1 MKKRTL
7 LMMLFAVCGQTL
19 AASDAELLYASL
31 YGDSA
36 EPAQS
41 VVPVSYNSERYGD
54 EPRASAQWT
63 QAMQSSWGKTRSLD
77 QLATIQKEVVKE
89 IKAVVSHTVVNGV
102 RRDIPADIA
111 EIITR
116 YAEKYNISEELIK
129 ALIQQE
135 SSFNPNAVSK
145 AGAKGLMQL
154 MPVHTVSKGIDPF
167 DPEQNI
173 KTGMGF
179 LSHLLNKYGDLR
191 LALAAY
197 NAGEKAV
204 DKYGDV
210 PPYKETQ
217 DYVKRIMGM
226 LGG

>member
-1 MKKRTL
+1 M
-7 LMMLFAVCGQTL
+7 
-19 AASDAELLYASL
+19 
-31 YGDSA
+31 
-36 EPAQS
+36 
-41 VVPVSYNSERYGD
+41 PVSYNSERYGD

-89 IKAVVSHTVVNGV
+89 IKAVVSHPVVNGV

>member
-1 MKKRTL
+1 MKKLIL
-7 LMMLFAVCGQTL
+7 LMMLFVVCGQAL

-36 EPAQS
+36 EPVQS
-41 VVPVSYNSERYGD
+41 VVSVSYKSDRYGD
-54 EPRASAQWT
+54 EPRASAQWI

-89 IKAVVSHTVVNGV
+89 IKSVVSHPVVNGI

-111 EIITR
+111 EIIKR
-116 YAEKYNISEELIK
+116 YAKKYNISEALIQ

-135 SSFNPNAVSK
+135 SAFNPNAISK
-145 AGAKGLMQL
+145 SGAKGLMQL
-154 MPVHTVSKGIDPF
+154 MPIHTVPKGIDPF
-167 DPEQNI
+167 NPEQNI
-173 KTGMGF
+173 KTGMDF

-204 DKYGDV
+204 DKYGDI

-217 DYVKRIMGM
+217 EYVRRIMEM

>member
-1 MKKRTL
+1 MKKTALVIL
-7 LMMLFAVCGQTL
+7 LLTTCGHAM

-36 EPAQS
+36 QPQTAS
-41 VVPVSYNSERYGD
+41 VPVSYNSDRPENQS
-54 EPRASAQWT
+54 ASAEWT
-63 QAMQSSWGKTRSLD
+63 QAMQSSWGKTRSLS
-77 QLATIQKEVVKE
+77 QLATIQKEVVAE
-89 IKAVVSHTVVNGV
+89 IKEVVNHPVVNGV
-102 RRDIPADIA
+102 SRNVPEDIGSIIKKYAD
-111 EIITR
+111 
-116 YAEKYNISEELIK
+116 KYDISEELVK

-135 SSFNPNAVSK
+135 SSFNPRAVSK
-145 AGAKGLMQL
+145 VGAKGLMQL
-154 MPVHTVSKGIDPF
+154 MPVHTDKQGIDPF

-217 DYVKRIMGM
+217 DYVKRIMAM

>member
-1 MKKRTL
+1 
-7 LMMLFAVCGQTL
+7 
-19 AASDAELLYASL
+19 
-31 YGDSA
+31 
-36 EPAQS
+36 
-41 VVPVSYNSERYGD
+41 
-54 EPRASAQWT
+54 
-63 QAMQSSWGKTRSLD
+63 
-77 QLATIQKEVVKE
+77 
-89 IKAVVSHTVVNGV
+89 
-102 RRDIPADIA
+102 
-111 EIITR
+111 
-116 YAEKYNISEELIK
+116 
-129 ALIQQE
+129 
-135 SSFNPNAVSK
+135 
-145 AGAKGLMQL
+145 
-154 MPVHTVSKGIDPF
+154 
-167 DPEQNI
+167 I

>member
-1 MKKRTL
+1 MMKSAIVIL
-7 LMMLFAVCGQTL
+7 LLATGGQCQ

-31 YGDSA
+31 YG
-36 EPAQS
+36 EPAQPQTAIT
-41 VVPVSYNSERYGD
+41 PVSFNSDRPHADSDVSPE
-54 EPRASAQWT
+54 WT
-63 QAMQSSWGKTRSLD
+63 QAMQSSWGKTRSLSE
-77 QLATIQKEVVKE
+77 LATIQKEVVAE
-89 IKAVVSHTVVNGV
+89 IKEVVNNPVVNGV
-102 RRDIPADIA
+102 RRNVPEDIGV
-111 EIITR
+111 IIKK
-116 YAEKYNISEELIK
+116 YAEKYNISEVLVK

-135 SSFNPNAVSK
+135 SSFNPRAVSK
-145 AGAKGLMQL
+145 VGAKGLMQL
-154 MPVHTVSKGIDPF
+154 MPVHTDKQGIDPF

-217 DYVKRIMGM
+217 DYVNRIMAM

>member
-1 MKKRTL
+1 MMKPALVIL
-7 LMMLFAVCGQTL
+7 LLAMFGQSM

-36 EPAQS
+36 QPQTATT
-41 VVPVSYNSERYGD
+41 PVSYNSGRYHD
-54 EPRASAQWT
+54 DAEASPEWT
-63 QAMQSSWGKTRSLD
+63 QAMQSSWGKTRSLSE
-77 QLATIQKEVVKE
+77 LATIQKEVVAE
-89 IKAVVSHTVVNGV
+89 IKAVVNHPVVNGV
-102 RRDIPADIA
+102 RRNLPEDISVIIKKYAD
-111 EIITR
+111 
-116 YAEKYNISEELIK
+116 KYNISEGLIK

-135 SSFNPNAVSK
+135 SSFNPHAVSK

-154 MPVHTVSKGIDPF
+154 MPIHTDKQGIDPF

-217 DYVKRIMGM
+217 DYVNRIMAM